1 MAISHNRPMST
12 DIPYQHDRLAWPV
25 NVQPRLDSLPDHAH
39 QQRSVLEQRRGNLHS
54 AEIQLLAAL
63 HSNPAH
69 NQPCST
75 YELLCG
81 LQLRRHQQALAR
93 RLILKAKA
101 FANTCTAE
109 QQAAL
114 TWRCNQ
120 LDITEKRS
128 AESGAGANPLEQL
141 QQFQQLLLGGNREPV
156 EAFLARWP
164 EQLSSPEAMELKG
177 RALKTLGHFEQAM
190 EVLGALLTRNAGSAA
205 AWQAV
210 LELNFLAGRSNGL
223 ALSTACRLHPRDTGI
238 ACHRVLIQLSERQP
252 ALARRSGFQERL
264 LYSVHKP
271 CPSYNQSDA
280 NLLAAYDQTGRAD
293 LTPYLHTSL
302 LKRLKASPPLH
313 ANVTMQLASQAT
325 ALYGPRAEDH
335 GRTFAKREPLPER
348 PHSSALRVGLISPD
362 FHYHPVGRF
371 VQMLLARGFGRSGAL
386 HLLNTGKPAMP
397 RLEQLAGD
405 HMHNLT
411 STGHEEQLE
420 HIRRLELDLV
430 VDLAGWTGD
439 NNGALLATGLA
450 PLQVNY
456 LGYFA
461 STGLPSMDVWLGDDV
476 LFPNPMQEWHSERI
490 VRLPRPFLAWQPDQH
505 LPEGRVEVLPAPSG
519 PITFGCFNHVR
530 KLSASTLSLWAR
542 ILQAIPGARLALKA
556 YTSDDPGVVA
566 LVEKR
571 MRRCGLDPAAVIWL
585 PTCPKPEDHLRQYGL
600 IDIALDPFPNGG
612 CTTTCEALWMGVPVI
627 TLLGSHYV
635 SRMAAA
641 VLHGAH
647 LPEWVAS
654 SQEHYLELACQA
666 ADQLSSIR
674 RGRQALRAHLQTSP
688 LGDAADLAHQLW
700 QCFEQ
705 LV

>member
-1 MAISHNRPMST
+1 MHDSTRVLASLDELEGHIASGRYSAIEST
-12 DIPYQHDRLAWPV
+12 LTYWPDDW
-25 NVQPRLDSLPDHAH
+25 QSPR
-39 QQRSVLEQRRGNLHS
+39 
-54 AEIQLLAAL
+54 AL
-63 HSNPAH
+63 
-69 NQPCST
+69 
-75 YELLCG
+75 
-81 LQLRRHQQALAR
+81 
-93 RLILKAKA
+93 
-101 FANTCTAE
+101 
-109 QQAAL
+109 
-114 TWRCNQ
+114 
-120 LDITEKRS
+120 
-128 AESGAGANPLEQL
+128 
-141 QQFQQLLLGGNREPV
+141 
-156 EAFLARWP
+156 
-164 EQLSSPEAMELKG
+164 ELKG
-177 RALKTLGHFEQAM
+177 LGLKALGRNDEALAVFGKLIANNSAGPATWK
-190 EVLGALLTRNAGSAA
+190 ALLEINHMT
-205 AWQAV
+205 
-210 LELNFLAGRSNGL
+210 GRSNGL
-223 ALSTACRLHPRDTGI
+223 ALSTARRLYPRDPGI
-238 ACHRVLIQLSERQP
+238 ACHRVLIELNDRQP
-252 ALARRSGFQERL
+252 GLARRSAFQERL
-264 LYSVHKP
+264 LYSVGKH
-271 CPSYNQSDA
+271 CHSYKQSDA

-293 LTPYLHTSL
+293 LTPFLHRAL
-302 LKRLKASPPLH
+302 LARLEASPPLH
-313 ANVTMQLASQAT
+313 ANVTMQLASQACE
-325 ALYGPRAEDH
+325 LYGMRAEAH
-335 GRTFAKREPLPER
+335 AITFPRRDKCSPKQV
-348 PHSSALRVGLISPD
+348 HSKLRIGLISPD
-362 FHYHPVGRF
+362 FFYHPVGRF
-371 VQMLLARGFGRSGAL
+371 IQMLLQAGFNQPGVV
-386 HLLNTGKPAMP
+386 HLINTGKEVMP
-397 RLEQLAGD
+397 GLQQLAGD
-405 HMHNLT
+405 RLHHLQRFDL
-411 STGHEEQLE
+411 HQQLE
-420 HIRRLELDLV
+420 QIRRLELDV
-430 VDLAGWTGD
+430 AVDLCGWTGQ
-439 NNGALLATGLA
+439 NNGALFAQGLA

-505 LPEGRVEVLPAPSG
+505 LPDGRVEVLPAPSG